1 MQGQHYASR
10 PGFVKDE
17 FRESRGSGGEAVAY
31 DVGVFDGFSVLDLS
45 SLSGWTVLALL
56 LAFGWLVPKR
66 TVDREQK
73 LLQREADGWR
83 AAHDTEREQL
93 GLILEQLRTPPRV
106 LPPGGYRPPNGRD
119 AVSEPVT

>member
-1 MQGQHYASR
+1 M
-10 PGFVKDE
+10 FE
-17 FRESRGSGGEAVAY
+17 
-31 DVGVFDGFSVLDLS
+31 GFSVLDLS

-73 LLQREADGWR
+73 LLQREADAWR

-93 GLILEQLRTPPRV
+93 GLILEQLRTPPA
-106 LPPGGYRPPNGRD
+106 LPPSGGYRPANTRPTG
-119 AVSEPVT
+119 ASESVG

>member
-1 MQGQHYASR
+1 M
-10 PGFVKDE
+10 FE
-17 FRESRGSGGEAVAY
+17 
-31 DVGVFDGFSVLDLS
+31 GFSLVDLS

-73 LLQREADGWR
+73 LLQREADAWR

-93 GLILEQLRTPPRV
+93 GLILEQLRTPP
-106 LPPGGYRPPNGRD
+106 LPAGHYQPAGGRGPAN
-119 AVSEPVT
+119 ANEPVT